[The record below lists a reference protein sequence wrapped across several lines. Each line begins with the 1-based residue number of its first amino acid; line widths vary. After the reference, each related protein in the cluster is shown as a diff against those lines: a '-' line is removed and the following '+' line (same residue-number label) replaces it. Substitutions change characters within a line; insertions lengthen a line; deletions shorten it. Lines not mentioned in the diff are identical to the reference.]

1 MSTSAVMS
9 LSEGAPVSALSSA
22 ALLSF
27 VLLTTPLDAGAHAPL
42 PTCTS
47 GTRQVELMAGQPD
60 VKHEVC
66 IRPGRSTSFFF
77 NAKLA
82 RVELPE
88 PERFRVIKD
97 ETGFTLMATQALP
110 AGERVP
116 VTVSFQEGTPASATF
131 TLVVH
136 PSEVEHEVL
145 VMRRER
151 TVASYR
157 EGEQRAL
164 EEARQCRWENARL
177 QVECTAQ
184 VGLTTLLS
192 LKIMGEKGVPSKSL
206 EDEVSACPGNT
217 LTPVK
222 AHSYRSDTG
231 HTTEDG
237 RKRVRLAVVQEL
249 RNTGDTPWTLAEAVL
264 VGPRGEEWKALAVW
278 PLKPIPPG
286 QSGHVVVEVEVPEAQ
301 AHSTFT
307 LKLWSQEGGARG
319 ELFDGV
325 TFP

>member
-1 MSTSAVMS
+1 VF
-9 LSEGAPVSALSSA
+9 ALSSA
-22 ALLSF
+22 ALLAF
-27 VLLTTPLDAGAHAPL
+27 VLLTPPLDASAHAPL
-42 PTCTS
+42 PTCAS
-47 GTRQVELMAGQPD
+47 GTRQVELMAGKPD

-82 RVELPE
+82 RVELHE

-136 PSEVEHEVL
+136 PSEAEQQVV
-145 VMRRER
+145 VTRQER
-151 TVASYR
+151 SLASYR

-192 LKIMGEKGVPSKSL
+192 LKLMGENGVPSKHIESNL
-206 EDEVSACPGNT
+206 SARPGNT
-217 LTPVK
+217 LTSNK
-222 AHSYRSDTG
+222 ARSYRSDTG
-231 HTTEDG
+231 HEEGG
-237 RKRVRLAVVQEL
+237 RKRVRLAVEQEL
-249 RNTGDTPWTLAEAVL
+249 HNTGDTPWTLAGAVL
-264 VGPRGEEWKALAVW
+264 VGPNGEEWKALAVW
-278 PLKPIPPG
+278 PLEPIAPG
-286 QSGHVVVEVEVPEAQ
+286 KKQQVVVEVEAPEEAVRG
-301 AHSTFT
+301 SFT
-307 LKLWSQEGGARG
+307 LKLWSQEGDGEA
-319 ELFDGV
+319 ELFEGV
-325 TFP
+325 TFPAPEVAPRA

>member
-1 MSTSAVMS
+1 VFS
-9 LSEGAPVSALSSA
+9 LSSA

-27 VLLTTPLDAGAHAPL
+27 VLLTTPLDASARAPL
-42 PTCTS
+42 PTCVS
-47 GTRQVELMAGQPD
+47 GTRQVELMAGLPD
-60 VKHEVC
+60 VRHEVC

-88 PERFRVIKD
+88 PEHFRLIKD
-97 ETGFTLMATQALP
+97 ETGFALMATQALP

-116 VTVSFQEGTPASATF
+116 VTVLFQEGTPATATF
-131 TLVVH
+131 VLVVH

-145 VMRRER
+145 VTRQER

-164 EEARQCRWENARL
+164 EEARRCRWENARL

-184 VGLTTLLS
+184 VGLSTLLS
-192 LKIMGEKGVPSKSL
+192 LELMGENGVPAKDIEKGL
-206 EDEVSACPGNT
+206 SARPDNT
-217 LTPVK
+217 LALVK
-222 AHSYRSDTG
+222 ARSYRSDTG
-231 HTTEDG
+231 RVEGG
-237 RKRVRLAVVQEL
+237 RRLVRLAVVQQL
-249 RNTGDTPWTLAEAVL
+249 RNTADTPWTLAGAVL

-278 PLKPIPPG
+278 PLEPIAPG
-286 QSGHVVVEVEVPEAQ
+286 KKQRVIVEVEATEEEARG
-301 AHSTFT
+301 TFT
-307 LKLWSQEGGARG
+307 LKLWSQEEGRARD
-319 ELFDGV
+319 ECFEGV

>member
-1 MSTSAVMS
+1 VF
-9 LSEGAPVSALSSA
+9 ALSSA
-22 ALLSF
+22 ALLPF
-27 VLLTTPLDAGAHAPL
+27 VLLATPLDARARAPL
-42 PTCTS
+42 PTCAS
-47 GTRQVELMAGQPD
+47 GTRQVELMAGRPD

-88 PERFRVIKD
+88 PERFRLIKD
-97 ETGFTLMATQALP
+97 EAGFTLMATQALP
-110 AGERVP
+110 DGERVP
-116 VTVSFQEGTPASATF
+116 VTVSFQEGTPASASF
-131 TLVVH
+131 ELVVH

-145 VMRRER
+145 VTRRER
-151 TVASYR
+151 TVASYS

-192 LKIMGEKGVPSKSL
+192 LEIMGEKGVPSKSI
-206 EDEVSACPGNT
+206 ENEVSARPGNT
-217 LTPVK
+217 LAAFK
-222 AHSYRSDTG
+222 ARSYRSDTG
-231 HTTEDG
+231 RVEG
-237 RKRVRLAVVQEL
+237 GSKRVRLAVEQEVH
-249 RNTGDTPWTLAEAVL
+249 NAGHMPWTLAGAVL

-278 PLKPIPPG
+278 PREPIPPG
-286 QSGHVVVEVEVPEAQ
+286 RKRRVVVEVEATEAE
-301 AHSTFT
+301 ARGTFT
-307 LKLWSQEGGARG
+307 LKLWSQEDSGTV

>member
-1 MSTSAVMS
+1 MFS
-9 LSEGAPVSALSSA
+9 LSSA

-27 VLLTTPLDAGAHAPL
+27 VLLTTPLDASARAPL
-42 PTCTS
+42 PTCVS
-47 GTRQVELMAGQPD
+47 GTRQVELMAGLPD
-60 VKHEVC
+60 VRHEVC

-88 PERFRVIKD
+88 PEHFRLIKD

-116 VTVSFQEGTPASATF
+116 VTVLFQEGTPATATF
-131 TLVVH
+131 VLVVH

-145 VMRRER
+145 VTRQER

-164 EEARQCRWENARL
+164 EEARRCRWENARL

-184 VGLTTLLS
+184 VGLSTLLS
-192 LKIMGEKGVPSKSL
+192 LELMGKNGVPAKDIEKSL
-206 EDEVSACPGNT
+206 SSRPGNT
-217 LTPVK
+217 LTSTK

-231 HTTEDG
+231 HEEDG
-237 RKRVRLAVVQEL
+237 RKRVRLAVEQQLE
-249 RNTGDTPWTLAEAVL
+249 NTGSTPWTLAGAVL
-264 VGPRGEEWKALAVW
+264 VGPQGEEWKALAVW
-278 PLKPIPPG
+278 PLEPIAPG
-286 QSGHVVVEVEVPEAQ
+286 KRHRVVVEMEALEE
-301 AHSTFT
+301 AVRGSFT
-307 LKLWSQEGGARG
+307 LKLWSQEGDGEA
-319 ELFDGV
+319 ELFEGV
-325 TFP
+325 TFPTPEVAPRP